1 MPKLKVF
8 HYPNCSTCRK
18 ARKWLEAN
26 GIDHELIDIVENPP
40 SVKQLEKIRKLSGLE
55 VRKLFNT
62 SGQLYRQGG
71 YKDKLAKM
79 TDAQA
84 VSALAN
90 AGKLIKRPLVM
101 GTKVGLVGFKEA
113 EWKAALG

>member
-18 ARKWLEAN
+18 ARKWLEAK
-26 GIDHELIDIVENPP
+26 GIDHELVDIVENPP
-40 SVKQLEKIRKLSGLE
+40 SVKQLERILELADLE

-71 YKDKLAKM
+71 YKDKLTTM

-84 VSALAN
+84 VKALAK
-90 AGKLIKRPLVM
+90 AGKLIKRPLVL
-101 GTKVGLVGFKEA
+101 GASVGLVGFKEA
-113 EWKAALG
+113 DWKAALL